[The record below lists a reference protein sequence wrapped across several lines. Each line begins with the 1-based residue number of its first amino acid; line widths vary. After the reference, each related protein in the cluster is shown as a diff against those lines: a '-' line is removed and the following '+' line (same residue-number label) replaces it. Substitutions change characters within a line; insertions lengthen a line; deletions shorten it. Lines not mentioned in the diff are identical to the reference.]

1 VECGGRGKGVTGE
14 RLKVW
19 GVWRGWEG
27 VTGERVKVCGVWRAW
42 EGSHWRETE
51 GLWSVEG
58 VGRGSLE
65 RG

>member
-14 RLKVW
+14 RLKV
-19 GVWRGWEG
+19 
-27 VTGERVKVCGVWRAW
+27 CGVWRAL
-42 EGSHWRETE
+42 EGGHWREAE
-51 GLWSVEG
+51 GLSSVEG